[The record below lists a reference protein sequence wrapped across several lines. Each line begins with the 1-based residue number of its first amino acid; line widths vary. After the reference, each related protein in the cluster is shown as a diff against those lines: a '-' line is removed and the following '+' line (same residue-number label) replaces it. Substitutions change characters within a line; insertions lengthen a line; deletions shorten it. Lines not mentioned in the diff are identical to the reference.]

1 MNNPSDSSFLSQNA
15 LFIEELYN
23 EYLKNPNSVDES
35 WRKYFSESEENKDD
49 FKDFFSGPSWR
60 KRDNKIITLKS

>member
-1 MNNPSDSSFLSQNA
+1 MNNLYDSSFLSQNA

-35 WRKYFSESEENKDD
+35 WRKYFSESEENKND

-60 KRDNKIITLKS
+60 KR